1 MIKHAINKI
10 RLISIIIGIL
20 IIIASLLFLLKSKLL
35 FLTIGIAVIVA
46 FLPFLLSFLVKESK
60 EKEKETMFLEFA
72 RNLVESVKA
81 GTPISK
87 SIASV
92 SEKDYGPLTPHVK
105 KLASQVSFGIPVK
118 QALQT
123 FARETNNKVI
133 LRSVALIIEAENSGG
148 EIGSVLDAVVT
159 SVSEIEEIKK
169 ERASRVYSMIVQGY
183 IIFLIFLV
191 IMLFVQIKFMPLI
204 FNSFSGSGTAAAFG
218 GSGGYAESDS
228 SGIIKNS
235 FFILVLIEALF
246 TGLVVGKLSEGSLK
260 SGVKHSVILLIITFL
275 ALAISKIFG

>member
-1 MIKHAINKI
+1 MARTSLAKIK
-10 RLISIIIGIL
+10 LVSIIIGIL
-20 IIIASLLFLLKSKLL
+20 IIIASLIFLLKSKAL
-35 FLTIGIAVIVA
+35 FLTIGIAVIIA
-46 FLPFLLSFLVKESK
+46 ALPFLLSFLIKESK

-87 SIASV
+87 SIAGV
-92 SEKDYGPLTPHVK
+92 SDKDYGSLTSHVK

-133 LRSVALIIEAENSGG
+133 LRSVALIIEAETSGG
-148 EIGSVLDAVVT
+148 EIGSVLDSVVT

-169 ERASRVYSMIVQGY
+169 ERSSRVYSMIVQGY

-204 FNSFSGSGTAAAFG
+204 FQSFSGGASVALG
-218 GSGGYAESDS
+218 GSVATDS
-228 SGIIKNS
+228 SSIIKNS
-235 FFILVLIEALF
+235 FFILVLVEALF
-246 TGLVVGKLSEGSLK
+246 TGLVVGKLSEGSIK
-260 SGVKHSVILLIITFL
+260 AGIKHSVILLVITFF
-275 ALAISKIFG
+275 ALAISRIFG